1 MDNYTD
7 IEAFLNPVQEE
18 EVKIAISDR
27 FKNKD
32 GETVKWVLKA
42 VPTPVANAIRKKY
55 TKIDNKGRTVIDGVK
70 INTELAA
77 VTVVYPNLKDER
89 LQNAYGT
96 CGELDTLYA
105 MLRDGEVSRLVKEAL
120 KVNGYGKSLEE
131 AVEEVKN
138 V

>member
-55 TKIDNKGRTVIDGVK
+55 TKIDNKGRTTIDGTK

-89 LQNAYGT
+89 LQNVYST
-96 CGELDTLYA
+96 CGELYTLYA

>member
-55 TKIDNKGRTVIDGVK
+55 TKI
-70 INTELAA
+70 
-77 VTVVYPNLKDER
+77 
-89 LQNAYGT
+89 
-96 CGELDTLYA
+96 
-105 MLRDGEVSRLVKEAL
+105 
-120 KVNGYGKSLEE
+120 
-131 AVEEVKN
+131 
-138 V
+138 

>member
-55 TKIDNKGRTVIDGVK
+55 TKIDNKGRTTIDGTK

-77 VTVVYPNLKDER
+77 VTVVYPNLKDEI

-105 MLRDGEVSRLVKEAL
+105 MLRDGEGSRLVKEAL